1 MDMGRVK
8 QIVDSP
14 KEIEVHYQGEPVWI
28 QVVHE
33 NDETARVY
41 TRDEPEDEKVVL
53 IKELEEKQ

>member
-1 MDMGRVK
+1 MGRVK

-28 QVVHE
+28 QAV
-33 NDETARVY
+33 NDNEETARVY

>member
-14 KEIEVHYQGEPVWI
+14 KEIKVHYQGEPVWI
-28 QVVHE
+28 QVVNE

>member
-33 NDETARVY
+33 MMRRQEFIQGMNQRM
-41 TRDEPEDEKVVL
+41 RK
-53 IKELEEKQ
+53 